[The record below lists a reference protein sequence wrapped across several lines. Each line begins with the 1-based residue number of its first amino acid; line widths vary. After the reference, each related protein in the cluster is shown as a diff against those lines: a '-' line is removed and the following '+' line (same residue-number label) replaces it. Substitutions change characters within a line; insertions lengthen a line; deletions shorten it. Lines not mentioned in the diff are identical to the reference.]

1 MNSFGILKS
10 AKGGFDAYC
19 GKVPLGNFSSHAQAL
34 AGCRAVE
41 SFLLAK
47 GLPLDHGRPPR
58 AAAAPILSSG
68 EVKVDQATRRGLRRI
83 GERWY
88 ISHPK
93 GANAG
98 GFDSAFE
105 AQRVRAELLKLSNI

>member
-19 GKVPLGNFSSHAQAL
+19 GKIPLGNFNSHAQAL

-47 GLPLDHGRPPR
+47 GLPLDQGRPPR
-58 AAAAPILSSG
+58 AAAAPHLASG
-68 EVKVDQATRRGLRRI
+68 GAEVARDTRRGLRHI

-88 ISHPK
+88 ISHPM

-98 GFDSAFE
+98 GFDSAIE
-105 AQRVRAELLKLSNI
+105 AQRARAELLKTQS